1 MYIGTVGIVPSR
13 SDIQYDK
20 IQNAYTC
27 STLVI
32 NTSNTNVNMLV
43 IGQLEILNGH
53 KSVRINPSSYSIL
66 KDLVKQFPLGREIL
80 PTIPNQLSS
89 VPIFSVTKTKL
100 KDAENFDVNENQA
113 DALYSQS
120 PSYMGE
126 AEINSTTFKPKG
138 IVIAKQRNK
147 VCL

>member
-53 KSVRINPSSYSIL
+53 KSVRIDPSSYSVL
-66 KDLVKQFPLGREIL
+66 KDCVKQFPLGREIL
-80 PTIPNQLSS
+80 PTIPN
-89 VPIFSVTKTKL
+89 
-100 KDAENFDVNENQA
+100 
-113 DALYSQS
+113 
-120 PSYMGE
+120 
-126 AEINSTTFKPKG
+126 
-138 IVIAKQRNK
+138 
-147 VCL
+147 